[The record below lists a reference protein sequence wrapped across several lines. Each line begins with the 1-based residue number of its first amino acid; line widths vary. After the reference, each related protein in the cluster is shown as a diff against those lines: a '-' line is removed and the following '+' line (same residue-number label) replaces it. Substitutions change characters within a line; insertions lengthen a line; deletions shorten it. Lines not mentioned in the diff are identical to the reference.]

1 MRSIIINMNFEQN
14 MNRIEEIISS
24 LTQGEIDLDNSVELY
39 QEGLSILNNCK
50 KQLDEAQQ
58 KISSSGSNDE

>member
-1 MRSIIINMNFEQN
+1 MNFEQN

-24 LTQGEIDLDNSVELY
+24 LSQGEIDLDNSVELY

-58 KISSSGSNDE
+58 KISSSGINNE